1 MDTQPFFPNSIHS
14 DWSPVRPL
22 VPLCLSYMAGI
33 IHAWYFPVYL
43 SVVLPLLLI
52 CSAAG
57 FTTWRS
63 EEHTS
68 YYRILILLLA
78 FLIGVVRMEVLL
90 LSWSNLE
97 ARVQEYSSRKM
108 QYIQGTVDEVKVYES
123 DSARLILDDVTL
135 EYQQRVVSFP
145 GRLEVHTSAERA
157 AEFLPG
163 NRLQFESQV
172 FSVNGPQVP
181 VGMNFQIYRYA
192 GKVFGSAAISN
203 ETVVRVR
210 SACSWTPIRGWAY
223 HTLNQVEQYIDMYFS
238 DLPQME
244 RSKISGL
251 IGSIAFGI
259 RSRTPVDLQ
268 NALACSGLAHIT
280 SISGLHV
287 TLILL
292 LVFKSLKFAGI
303 GRKYAIR
310 VTVLLSL
317 LYLFMV
323 GITVPTLRSV
333 LMTYVFLGKWIVQ
346 RTVDAL
352 NSLALAALLILLLSP
367 AELFLPSFQL
377 SFSALLFLIL
387 YSPADQLI
395 QSTIRQPVLQWL
407 IRGLSASGIVI
418 AGLAPFIIHY
428 FHIFTWGAVFGN
440 VFAVGIL
447 WFFLPLAYLWA
458 ISMLL
463 PFDALTSIIADCTIY
478 SAFALASITEWIA
491 QHSFFIIP
499 FPHRGLC
506 HQSRCFSR

>member
-1 MDTQPFFPNSIHS
+1 MP
-14 DWSPVRPL
+14 
-22 VPLCLSYMAGI
+22 
-33 IHAWYFPVYL
+33 YFPYI

-145 GRLEVHTSAERA
+145 GRLEVHKCGAGSGVST
-157 AEFLPG
+157 G
-163 NRLQFESQV
+163 NRLQFEPSI
-172 FSVNGPQVP
+172 FRERTAGSR
-181 VGMNFQIYRYA
+181 GMNFQIYRYA

-203 ETVVRVR
+203 KRWYGSVPPVPRRRYVVGI
-210 SACSWTPIRGWAY
+210 SHAEP
-223 HTLNQVEQYIDMYFS
+223 VEQYIDMYFS

-251 IGSIAFGI
+251 IVH
-259 RSRTPVDLQ
+259 RLRHPLPTPVDLQ
-268 NALACSGLAHIT
+268 NALPVPGWRILPHQRLACDST
-280 SISGLHV
+280 
-287 TLILL
+287 LL

-333 LMTYVFLGKWIVQ
+333 LMTYVFWV
-346 RTVDAL
+346 
-352 NSLALAALLILLLSP
+352 N
-367 AELFLPSFQL
+367 
-377 SFSALLFLIL
+377 
-387 YSPADQLI
+387 
-395 QSTIRQPVLQWL
+395 
-407 IRGLSASGIVI
+407 
-418 AGLAPFIIHY
+418 
-428 FHIFTWGAVFGN
+428 
-440 VFAVGIL
+440 
-447 WFFLPLAYLWA
+447 
-458 ISMLL
+458 
-463 PFDALTSIIADCTIY
+463 
-478 SAFALASITEWIA
+478 
-491 QHSFFIIP
+491 
-499 FPHRGLC
+499 GLC
-506 HQSRCFSR
+506 NVRWMLSIRWRWRRC